1 LDKETSLTN
10 QLNEKSSTDSN
21 FKKTPLITEY
31 QNAIK
36 LCDGMIK
43 SNPKE
48 RLNWD
53 ELQKYKDS
61 WSLDLKELDIEN
73 EIKTA
78 LDFEPKKKEIFIYS
92 IIVSELMKINE
103 KKLDPSNKI
112 VENSQS
118 IKQLEK
124 LIIEYMSKYLHNR
137 KVIEKYLHHL
147 YKYTRV
153 FPEPSDHLI
162 NLITSWM
169 REYSEIIGIQWAG
182 LTCLNNITK
191 DDLAKKLDQEN
202 LQKVIDFTLE
212 TMKRFPNHQHVHETA
227 LLILCNG
234 CILNFYGRKK
244 VIRILTDS
252 LNTFNDTEFFIS
264 ICTNIS
270 SRISLA
276 EYLPSVHSY
285 FEKLLDIVKIR
296 INLFS
301 ESDNRLDKTLNSLWS
316 LTDLSLVSCEIFIE
330 KGGLDIYQ
338 RALNASLKIL

>member
-1 LDKETSLTN
+1 MTN
-10 QLNEKSSTDSN
+10 QLNEKSSNDSN
-21 FKKTPLITEY
+21 FEKTPLITEY

-36 LCDGMIK
+36 LRNRMIK
-43 SNPKE
+43 SDPEK
-48 RLNWD
+48 RSNWD
-53 ELQKYKDS
+53 ELQKHKDS
-61 WSLDLKELDIEN
+61 WASDLKELDIEN

-78 LDFEPKKKEIFIYS
+78 LEFEQKNKEIFIYS
-92 IIVSELMKINE
+92 IIVSEMMKITE

-112 VENSQS
+112 VENLQS
-118 IKQLEK
+118 IKQLEN
-124 LIIEYMSKYLHNR
+124 LIIEFMSKYLHNS

-153 FPEPSDHLI
+153 FPEPSDYLI
-162 NLITSWM
+162 NLITSRM
-169 REYSEIIGIQWAG
+169 REHSEIIGIQWAG

-191 DDLAKKLDQEN
+191 DDSAKKLDQEN
-202 LQKVIDFTLE
+202 LQKIIDFTLE
-212 TMKRFPNHQHVHETA
+212 TMKSFPNHQHVHETA

-234 CILNFYGRKK
+234 CILNFYDRNEI
-244 VIRILTDS
+244 IRILTNS

-285 FEKLLDIVKIR
+285 FEKLLEIVKIR

-301 ESDNRLDKTLNSLWS
+301 ESDNRLDNTLNSLWS
-316 LTDLSLVSCEIFIE
+316 LTDLSPESCEIFIE

-338 RALNASLKIL
+338 RALNVSLNIL